1 MNITNSPNNGNSH
14 TAMTH
19 RWKQRLSYTN
29 LWMDLRFEIT
39 RLCLSIPGI
48 RVLNINL
55 IFRQHEQKSIATFC
69 LTVFKCSWQN
79 QCSRLI
85 DWELVLWYWISIFL
99 HILWFV
105 RLTNAWLHYLCIN
118 VLSSRKEKTIT
129 EYLIAEQCEHKTTN
143 SSVHRIHR
151 VMSSHIFWV
160 QEKKWLEN
168 SSTETKMV
176 HCCSI

>member
-14 TAMTH
+14 TATTH

-105 RLTNAWLHYLCIN
+105 RLTSAWLHYLCIN
-118 VLSSRKEKTIT
+118 VLSSRKEK
-129 EYLIAEQCEHKTTN
+129 N
-143 SSVHRIHR
+143 NHRIFDSWAVWAQDHQQFSTSNP
-151 VMSSHIFWV
+151 SSDVFSHF
-160 QEKKWLEN
+160 L
-168 SSTETKMV
+168 STRKNVVWEFK
-176 HCCSI
+176 HWN